1 MKKTTRSRSGKQARV
16 VQVLEDAEVQEDDR
30 DGQGTRNNNQGV
42 NLHVDG

>member
-1 MKKTTRSRSGKQARV
+1 MKKTTGSRSGKARV